1 MDLHA
6 ASGIIDWEH
15 LTGQSRFVIDI
26 ISIPI
31 FSAIAG
37 LITNWTGVIMLFS
50 PSRFT
55 GFRVPGLQRIFP
67 LLPRKVQ
74 ILPIFAPGGILGFQG
89 FVPCRAEKMASLFV
103 DTSIS
108 QIGSISDFY
117 AELDVDQLADGLA
130 VAAQPDVKRLA
141 TEIVETRHPQ
151 LWRSLPGSVRQDALD
166 EIERELPTISRR
178 AFAKIGEH
186 IDQLLDIKL
195 MAVGYMRREPEVLK
209 EILMGMAAPELRF
222 MVRVGALGFF
232 FGIPLALYLSL
243 MHYTGP
249 EAIERGGTV
258 LAMPDWAVSV
268 LHFVPAWLVVLIGAA
283 LIGVLVNI
291 IAVKV
296 VFEPGE
302 PQPRYKYLWK
312 QSKVARRQHE
322 AAADLARMMAL
333 RVLTVENFAHELLYG
348 ASADKTR
355 YLIEQAVGE
364 EADRVIG
371 PIMTLA
377 RKSFGLVDV
386 AGIERRVATE
396 LLDFAPALYEPELTA
411 AQAARIEEF
420 STEKLRQVPPT
431 KFGEMLY
438 AAIEQ
443 DAWLL
448 YVHGGL
454 LGIVVGAFH
463 ILIFGA

>member
-1 MDLHA
+1 MDLFA
-6 ASGIIDWEH
+6 TAGLVAWEH
-15 LTGQSRFVIDI
+15 LTGQPKFVIDLV
-26 ISIPI
+26 SVPI

-50 PSRFT
+50 PARFT
-55 GFRVPGLQRIFP
+55 GFHVPGLQRLFP

-117 AELDVDQLADGLA
+117 SELDIDQLADGLA
-130 VAAQPDVKRLA
+130 LAAQPDVRRLA
-141 TEIVETRHPQ
+141 TEIVEARHPQ
-151 LWRSLPGSVRQDALD
+151 LWRSLPDSMRQKVLED
-166 EIERELPTISRR
+166 IEQELPTISRR
-178 AFAKIGEH
+178 AFHKIGEH

-195 MAVGYMRREPEVLK
+195 MAVGYMRRQPEVLK

-222 MVRVGALGFF
+222 MVRVGALGFV
-232 FGIPLALYLSL
+232 FGVPLALYLSL

-249 EAIERGGTV
+249 EAVARGGTV
-258 LAMPDWAVSV
+258 IAMPGWAVSL
-268 LHFVPAWLVVLIGAA
+268 LHLVPAWVTVLAGAA
-283 LIGVLVNI
+283 LIGVIVNI

-322 AAADLARMMAL
+322 AAADLAHQMAQ
-333 RVLTVENFAHELLYG
+333 RVLTVENFAHELLHG

-355 YLIEQAVGE
+355 YLIEETVGE
-364 EADRVIG
+364 EAERVIG
-371 PIMTLA
+371 PVVALA
-377 RKSFGLVDV
+377 RRSFGLVDV
-386 AGIERRVATE
+386 AGLERRVATE
-396 LLDFAPALYEPELTA
+396 LLDFAPALYEPELTE
-411 AQAARIEEF
+411 AQAKRIEEF
-420 STEKLRQVPPT
+420 STEKLRQVPPA

-438 AAIEQ
+438 AAVEQ

-448 YVHGGL
+448 YVHGGA
-454 LGIVVGAFH
+454 LGVLVGAAH